1 MSKRRRVLL
10 AAGAVPFGVLL
21 TLIPFVRPELD
32 KPSSADAVILLSG
45 DHGERL
51 PVALRLMG
59 ERVAPTLVFLGTIDR
74 AVEDQLCAESRDFE
88 ALCVRPQPDST
99 RHEARAAGR
108 LVKDRGWR
116 KVVVVTSTFHV
127 SRSRMLFDRCVDGTV
142 LVVAAH
148 PTYGMGLRVRQIVH
162 EWLGSV
168 HALSL
173 GRGC

>member
-1 MSKRRRVLL
+1 MPL
-10 AAGAVPFGVLL
+10 GVLL
-21 TLIPFVRPELD
+21 TFIPIVRPELD

-74 AVEDQLCAESRDFE
+74 VLEDQLCAESRDFE

-108 LVKDRGWR
+108 LVKERGWR
-116 KVVVVTSTFHV
+116 KIIVVTSTFHV

-142 LVVAAH
+142 LVVGAD
-148 PTYGMGLRVRQIVH
+148 PTHGMRLHVRQVVH
-162 EWLGSV
+162 EWLGSA